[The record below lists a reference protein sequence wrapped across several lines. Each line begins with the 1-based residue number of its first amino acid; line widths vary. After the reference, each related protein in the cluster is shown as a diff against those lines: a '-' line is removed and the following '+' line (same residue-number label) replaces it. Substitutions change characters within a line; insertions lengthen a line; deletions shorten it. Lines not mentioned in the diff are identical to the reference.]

1 MKVFVEKSKDK
12 MTFGPR
18 FLSDLSN
25 KTPFI

>member
-1 MKVFVEKSKDK
+1 MKVFVGKSKDK
-12 MTFGPR
+12 MTFRQR